1 MKLYQQAA
9 TAEANE
15 QLVALESVAAAMT
28 NELKR

>member
-1 MKLYQQAA
+1 MKLHQEAA
-9 TAEANE
+9 IAEASE